1 MVNERW
7 LGREVWKQVCKRLT
21 VTALGGGTLGDFSTF
36 LIISY
41 VRICYDF
48 LQHAGLIKTQLEM
61 ISSLEP
67 P

>member
-1 MVNERW
+1 M
-7 LGREVWKQVCKRLT
+7 
-21 VTALGGGTLGDFSTF
+21 TALGGGTLGDFFTF

-48 LQHAGLIKTQLEM
+48 LQHAGLLKTQLEM